1 MKSNWKQTKVP
12 DETYVLLGVENIDQ
26 NAFGAINGC
35 EAASLLEGL
44 HFVDKA
50 KEFDYPSFLK
60 TMPIDPDG
68 NPNQAFG
75 GSAFFDTP
83 GKLEAIFIK
92 PLIEWGSHF
101 GHLSNLSGLK
111 LAALSDIIRTGKPI
125 LVYVSIGFRPFS
137 KEKFSFG
144 EELTNNHAVI
154 LDGFSEHFVHLSDP
168 IDGRYWLKKNK
179 FEEIYKVRKW
189 AVAIS

>member
-75 GSAFFDTP
+75 GSVFF
-83 GKLEAIFIK
+83 
-92 PLIEWGSHF
+92 
-101 GHLSNLSGLK
+101 
-111 LAALSDIIRTGKPI
+111 
-125 LVYVSIGFRPFS
+125 
-137 KEKFSFG
+137 
-144 EELTNNHAVI
+144 
-154 LDGFSEHFVHLSDP
+154 
-168 IDGRYWLKKNK
+168 RYSWQT
-179 FEEIYKVRKW
+179 
-189 AVAIS
+189 